1 MMDGKFCL
9 SCQCFRH
16 KDLMK
21 CVTVGKKR
29 MWRCVFC
36 IERRAKTKYS
46 SKPKEKEDHGT
57 AV

>member
-1 MMDGKFCL
+1 MDGKFCL

-16 KDLMK
+16 KDLVK

-29 MWRCVFC
+29 MWRCTFC

-46 SKPKEKEDHGT
+46 SKPKEKEDYGT